1 MIEESNFTH
10 MSLFCQKEELQVYQ
24 KYCQNKPR
32 SEVLWRQC
40 GDSLFFQVTHA
51 CTHARTHAR
60 THAHTH
66 THTTN
71 FLYVRPHIAATNC
84 NVTPLRFS

>member
-1 MIEESNFTH
+1 MCSSPPPLLNTL
-10 MSLFCQKEELQVYQ
+10 SYWQKEELQVYQ

-51 CTHARTHAR
+51 
-60 THAHTH
+60 HTH
-66 THTTN
+66 TFMTLLPPEKM
-71 FLYVRPHIAATNC
+71 F
-84 NVTPLRFS
+84 PL